1 MLKQKTVSI
10 ILAILM
16 LLSLLC
22 GCQSA
27 ALDSSPTTGA
37 PTIPTTVNPTTVPE
51 PTPYDPL
58 AVPPEVT
65 EETLSSLYHRANIK
79 QTTDNQHYFFGAFA
93 DSYAVLFRCETD
105 PCEPCWETVNGLTFY
120 YPDGHSILWINQITA
135 VGDTA
140 GHLWE
145 MFNRQLITEEQLQ
158 EIYDNYYSAYPE
170 LLPLAQAA
178 RSFGPDDMEAISR
191 ALQLATEEDLSW
203 KETNTAGQYR
213 LVYYCTVEGKHVFR
227 WIPHYKSALLEYQK
241 IYVGTYRFAHPEFF
255 QLYVYADEELLT
267 LNEAYDRGLFADEH
281 IKGIVRYHATSDI

>member
-1 MLKQKTVSI
+1 MLKQKTISI

-27 ALDSSPTTGA
+27 ALDSFPTTCA
-37 PTIPTTVNPTTVPE
+37 PTIPTTVKPTTVPE
-51 PTPYDPL
+51 PTPHDPL
-58 AVPPEVT
+58 AVPPGIT
-65 EETLSSLYHRANIK
+65 EKTLSLLYYLTSVN
-79 QTTDNQHYFFGAFA
+79 QTEDNQHYFFGAFE

-120 YPDGHSILWINQITA
+120 YPDGYSILWINQIT
-135 VGDTA
+135 VIGDTA

-170 LLPLAQAA
+170 LLPLAQAVKT
-178 RSFGPDDMEAISR
+178 FGTDDMEAISR
-191 ALQLATEEDLSW
+191 ALQIATSEDLGW

-213 LVYYCTVEGKHVFR
+213 LIYYCTVDGKHVFR
-227 WIPHYKSALLEYQK
+227 WIPEWKSAILEYQK
-241 IYVGTYRFAHPEFF
+241 IYVGTYCFAHPEYF
-255 QLYVYADEELLT
+255 QLYVYVDEELLT
-267 LNEAYDRGLFADEH
+267 LNEAYDRGLFTDEH